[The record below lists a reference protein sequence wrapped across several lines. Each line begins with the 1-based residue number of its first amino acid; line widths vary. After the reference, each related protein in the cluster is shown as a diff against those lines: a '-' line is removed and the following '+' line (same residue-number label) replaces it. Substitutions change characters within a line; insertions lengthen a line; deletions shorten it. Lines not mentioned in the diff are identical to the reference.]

1 MLICTDGLHTAAPS
15 LGRLRRTLSMT
26 PQESGT
32 LRDNLDPFAERTE
45 VQCAAALAH
54 VVGGGSGSNLFADE
68 RQLLSIARE
77 LLPECE
83 VVCMDEPMSHV
94 NAATAARVQRFVSQA
109 FLHTLIVIA
118 QRLHIVVDIV
128 QQATAPCNRRRRRRR
143 RLWRPPGHSRRWRP
157 RSGPMPPLS
166 CAHSRPKAFPKEPSK
181 SCTTTNR
188 GGASAYNKLEQNML
202 LVKFQ
207 SRTSQAPN
215 WPQKHSPGPGFN
227 SN

>member
-1 MLICTDGLHTAAPS
+1 MELDGGLICTDGLHTAAPS
-15 LGRLRRTLSMT
+15 LDRLFRAMSMI
-26 PQESGT
+26 PQEAGT

-77 LLPECE
+77 LLPEYK

-143 RLWRPPGHSRRWRP
+143 LWRPPGHSRRWRP

-166 CAHSRPKAFPKEPSK
+166 FAHSRPKAFPKAFSK
-181 SCTTTNR
+181 SCTNKNR
-188 GGASAYNKLEQNML
+188 GCASAYYKLQQNTF

-207 SRTSQAPN
+207 S
-215 WPQKHSPGPGFN
+215 
-227 SN
+227 